1 MILLRTEFSSSS
13 DHSRSI
19 FYRITFG
26 LSYLPIYLHYMYA
39 ITHLPVGRKVELS
52 YPIDLT
58 LFKGTP
64 PEKRMFSFGPCPN
77 FPPPPSPSFGQLVHL
92 FRPSKMNIYC
102 DFLFIRAGAPPPPL
116 IRAMPERKHFFSR
129 EVFPY
134 AYTYAP

>member
-13 DHSRSI
+13 DQRRSI

-26 LSYLPIYLHYMYA
+26 LSYLPIYLHYMYT

-64 PEKRMFSFGPCPN
+64 PEKRMFSSGHCPN
-77 FPPPPSPSFGQLVHL
+77 DLPHPSPSFGQLVHL
-92 FRPSKMNIYC
+92 FRPSNINVYIV
-102 DFLFIRAGAPPPPL
+102 FFNSGRAPPSFRQCPKENIFYRTQL
-116 IRAMPERKHFFSR
+116 SLFLSMGLLVSN
-129 EVFPY
+129 
-134 AYTYAP
+134 